1 MKIEGTP
8 GEQLAAAYLWLA
20 RSEAVE
26 LRDAL
31 NDMLETGADPSWHA
45 HVPAADYAAEITLSW
60 EIEVNAPLVPNG

>member
-8 GEQLAAAYLWLA
+8 GQELASAYLWLA

-31 NDMLETGADPSWHA
+31 NDMLASEANPNWHA
-45 HVPAADYAAEITLSW
+45 HIPAADYAAEVTLSW
-60 EIEVNAPLVPNG
+60 EIDRKQASAPDG

>member
-8 GEQLAAAYLWLA
+8 GEQLPATYLWLS

-31 NDMLETGADPSWHA
+31 NDMLEEGVDPSWHA
-45 HVPAADYAAEITLSW
+45 HIPAADVTPRL
-60 EIEVNAPLVPNG
+60 G

>member
-8 GEQLAAAYLWLA
+8 GQLLASAYLWLA

-31 NDMLETGADPSWHA
+31 NDMLESGTDPNWHA
-45 HVPAADYAAEITLSW
+45 HVSAADYAAEVTLSW
-60 EIEVNAPLVPNG
+60 EIDSSRPSASNG